1 MLSKDR
7 PSRPRLLNTPAS
19 IEASQLLL
27 LDDDPERSRQVRDS
41 LRSAGFTVTDHP
53 IKNYTNNHEL
63 ALKQLQKEGYDALL
77 LASHLDNPV
86 NSEMIEQIL
95 TSGLPFPVV
104 LLVNPGEELQAASY
118 LQRGA
123 MDVISARGDY
133 LASLP
138 ARLSKAISADQLQR
152 SVEQINYQAL
162 VLNNVRDAV
171 VVWDLDGNIT
181 YWNPAAEVLFGYS
194 ARDRLGKPIHEV
206 YLSSFDPPVHT
217 PGPEQTTG
225 QYAERR
231 YLTPSGKAIWI
242 SSRLAVLRE
251 TKARN
256 RLLGYMDVSHDIT
269 RSRQAEQAL
278 RESEA
283 RYRAIVEDY
292 QTELICRFTPEGTL
306 TFVNEVYCRYFGL
319 SRDQLLG
326 TNLMVYVR
334 EYDRQRLREHLNSLS
349 PNRPYGTLEHLL
361 VLPTGSVRWFQRTD
375 RAILDQHGRI
385 FEFQSVGRDIT
396 DRKRMEAQIQAA
408 QTQLVQAARLAT
420 LGELASGVAHQIN
433 NPLTTIIADAQL
445 LLRTLDEDAAGRE
458 SAEAIE
464 QAGWRVLQVVQ
475 RLMDFSRPS
484 TDAMQPISVNETIR
498 LALSLVGTHVAS
510 DGLKLIYDLQDGLPN
525 VRGHSRQLQ
534 DVWVN
539 LILLARDACTDGMDH
554 TILIRSMSDPAGWV
568 QVEVQDDGF
577 PIPPREMASIFEPN
591 FIGPTHGRGTG
602 LELSICREIIR
613 QHNGRIS
620 AEPTPDDQTI
630 LRVVLPAEE
639 E

>member
-1 MLSKDR
+1 
-7 PSRPRLLNTPAS
+7 
-19 IEASQLLL
+19 
-27 LDDDPERSRQVRDS
+27 
-41 LRSAGFTVTDHP
+41 
-53 IKNYTNNHEL
+53 
-63 ALKQLQKEGYDALL
+63 
-77 LASHLDNPV
+77 
-86 NSEMIEQIL
+86 MIEQIL

-206 YLSSFDPPVHT
+206 YLSSFDPPLHT

-283 RYRAIVEDY
+283 RYRAI
-292 QTELICRFTPEGTL
+292 R
-306 TFVNEVYCRYFGL
+306 R
-319 SRDQLLG
+319 
-326 TNLMVYVR
+326 
-334 EYDRQRLREHLNSLS
+334 RL
-349 PNRPYGTLEHLL
+349 PNR
-361 VLPTGSVRWFQRTD
+361 
-375 RAILDQHGRI
+375 
-385 FEFQSVGRDIT
+385 
-396 DRKRMEAQIQAA
+396 
-408 QTQLVQAARLAT
+408 
-420 LGELASGVAHQIN
+420 
-433 NPLTTIIADAQL
+433 
-445 LLRTLDEDAAGRE
+445 
-458 SAEAIE
+458 
-464 QAGWRVLQVVQ
+464 
-475 RLMDFSRPS
+475 
-484 TDAMQPISVNETIR
+484 
-498 LALSLVGTHVAS
+498 
-510 DGLKLIYDLQDGLPN
+510 
-525 VRGHSRQLQ
+525 
-534 DVWVN
+534 VN
-539 LILLARDACTDGMDH
+539 LPLH
-554 TILIRSMSDPAGWV
+554 S
-568 QVEVQDDGF
+568 
-577 PIPPREMASIFEPN
+577 
-591 FIGPTHGRGTG
+591 
-602 LELSICREIIR
+602 
-613 QHNGRIS
+613 
-620 AEPTPDDQTI
+620 
-630 LRVVLPAEE
+630 
-639 E
+639 